1 MTQGQWLILAYRVAL
16 IADLVTILAFIAQY
30 TRLAKWWRNPIGRT
44 IVIKDILLVL
54 ILMPTAMSLFLN
66 LNRLDSIVIGW
77 VDACLLG
84 LLAPAMIWRIVVW
97 QRMHAGGKGGGPDGR

>member
-1 MTQGQWLILAYRVAL
+1 VTQANWLVMTYRVAI

-30 TRLAKWWRNPIGRT
+30 SRLAKWWRNPVGRT

-66 LNRLDSIVIGW
+66 LNRLDSMVVGW
-77 VDACLLG
+77 VDAGLLG
-84 LLAPAMIWRIVVW
+84 LLTPVMIWRIVVW
-97 QRMHAGGKGGGPDGR
+97 QRMHRAEGRDQ